1 MTTGASAVLGAS
13 PGRRGRLRIVLAT
26 IMVLIGV
33 LHFAVPDPFVSIV
46 PAWLPAP
53 RALVLVSGFFE
64 ILGGVGLLVP
74 RVRRAASW
82 GLVALYVAVFPANIN
97 MVVHPELGRGI
108 PEWSLWA
115 RLPLQ
120 FVLIAWA
127 IWVGAEPATSTTTP
141 TTTEAS

>member
-1 MTTGASAVLGAS
+1 M
-13 PGRRGRLRIVLAT
+13 LAT
-26 IMVLIGV
+26 VMVGIGV
-33 LHFAVPDPFVSIV
+33 LHFAMPGPFVSIV
-46 PAWLPAP
+46 PAWLPNP
-53 RALVLVSGFFE
+53 YALVMISGFFE

-74 RVRRAASW
+74 RARRAASY

-127 IWVGAEPATSTTTP
+127 LWVGAEPATTTA
-141 TTTEAS
+141 ES

>member
-1 MTTGASAVLGAS
+1 M
-13 PGRRGRLRIVLAT
+13 
-26 IMVLIGV
+26 MLIGV
-33 LHFAVPDPFVSIV
+33 LHFATPRSFVSIV
-46 PAWLPAP
+46 PAWLPNP
-53 RALVLVSGFFE
+53 YALVVISGFFE

-74 RVRRAASW
+74 RARRAASW

-97 MVVHPELGRGI
+97 MVVHPELGGGI

-127 IWVGAEPATSTTTP
+127 LWSSRTLASLEPADSRVRVRTLARAGADDS
-141 TTTEAS
+141 